1 MTGPASLQPGAFFG
15 VSPRRT
21 RQSGFLLSETLY
33 RPSQKV
39 PRHVHQLPY
48 FCLLVEGRYWEQYR
62 GKPVEMGPRSVVFH
76 PAGEVYHGDI
86 GGRGARCFHLEI
98 EESWQERLR
107 SVGGLPG
114 ETVSRP
120 GGELSWLAARAFREF
135 RSPDGFSTLALEGLA
150 LELVAALGREGV
162 PDERRPPDWLLG
174 CAEEIR
180 GNLRRPITVSGLAAQ
195 LQVSPTRLS
204 REFRRHFGLSVGE
217 YARRA
222 RVEFVSERLEEADVE
237 LAALALEA
245 GFADQSHLN
254 RVFKRVTGSTPG
266 QARRERR
273 AGTEY

>member
-1 MTGPASLQPGAFFG
+1 MSGPASLQPGTFFG
-15 VSPRRT
+15 VSPRSS
-21 RQSGFLLSETLY
+21 RQEGFLLSETFY

-86 GGRGARCFHLEI
+86 GGNGARCFHLEI
-98 EESWQERLR
+98 EETWQERLR
-107 SVGGLPG
+107 ALGGLPG

-135 RSPDGFSTLALEGLA
+135 RSPDGFSALALEGLA
-150 LELVAALGREGV
+150 LELVAVVGREGL
-162 PDERRPPDWLLG
+162 PAERRPPEWLLG
-174 CAEEIR
+174 CAEGIR
-180 GNLRRPITVSGLAAQ
+180 DDLRRSFSVSGLAAE
-195 LQVSPTRLS
+195 LGVSPTRLS
-204 REFRRHFGLSVGE
+204 REFRRHFGMSVGE

-222 RVEFVSERLEEADVE
+222 RVDYVSERLGDTDVE

-273 AGTEY
+273 GGTEY